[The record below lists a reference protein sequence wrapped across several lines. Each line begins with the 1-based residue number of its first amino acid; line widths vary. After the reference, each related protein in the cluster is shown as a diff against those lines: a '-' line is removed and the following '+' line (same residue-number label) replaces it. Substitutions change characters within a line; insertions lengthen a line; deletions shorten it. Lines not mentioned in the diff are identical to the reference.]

1 MARIAGRCM
10 AACDIGGT
18 KVLIGL
24 VDEAGLLLARER
36 YLVEAPRT
44 PAQVVGELTARLRAS
59 AARAGIAWEQ
69 VSGLGYSTPGPLD
82 RARQVVISCLNL
94 GPWENVPLKAMLQEL
109 TGRAGLVG
117 DGCPGRDHG

>member
-44 PAQVVGELTARLRAS
+44 PAQVVGELTARLARS

-82 RARQVVISCLNL
+82 RGATGRHILSQPRAL
-94 GPWENVPLKAMLQEL
+94 GECTPQSHAAGL
-109 TGRAGLVG
+109 TGRAGFVG